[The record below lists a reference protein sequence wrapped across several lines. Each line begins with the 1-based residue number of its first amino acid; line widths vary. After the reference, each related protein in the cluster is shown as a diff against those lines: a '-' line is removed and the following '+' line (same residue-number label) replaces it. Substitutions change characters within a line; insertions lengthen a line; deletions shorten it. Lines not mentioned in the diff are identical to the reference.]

1 MLLIASKAGLH
12 IIIDFTIN
20 LFQGLLSLSS
30 MILGMS
36 SSSTIDWSDVIKKEA
51 RGSNDEDLGEVQEV
65 GQDYVLVQRGMINK
79 DKFYIPK
86 DMVESYDGDVLR
98 FSISEEDAKS
108 RFLGDSPP
116 TSSSSSANEGL
127 TAARKAE
134 ETTTVPITE
143 ERLDASKREST
154 REATITKEPVT
165 ETKTVEV
172 PVTHEEIS
180 VERRP
185 ASGSTT
191 TAAERPVQ
199 SKTETKV
206 PLKQEEVQVTKQPYV
221 KEEVSV
227 KKKPVTETRTVTDKV
242 TSEKVKVKGTD
253 AGEVEEE
260 T

>member
-1 MLLIASKAGLH
+1 MAASR
-12 IIIDFTIN
+12 TSN
-20 LFQGLLSLSS
+20 
-30 MILGMS
+30 
-36 SSSTIDWSDVIKKEA
+36 IDWDDIIKKEA
-51 RGSNDEDLGEVQEV
+51 RGSGDEDLGEVQEV

-86 DMVESYDGDVLR
+86 DQVESYDGSILR
-98 FSISEEDAKS
+98 FRISEDDAKS
-108 RFLGDSPP
+108 RFLRDSPP
-116 TSSSSSANEGL
+116 STTTANEGL
-127 TAARKAE
+127 NAARKAE
-134 ETTTVPITE
+134 ETTTVPLTE
-143 ERLDASKREST
+143 ERLNASKREST
-154 REATITKEPVT
+154 RETTITKEPVT

-191 TAAERPVQ
+191 AERPVQ

-227 KKKPVTETRTVTDKV
+227 KKKPVTETRKVTDKV
-242 TSEKVKVKGTD
+242 TSEKVKVKGS
-253 AGEVEEE
+253 GGEEEVE
-260 T
+260 